1 MQVQAGSRVPRRASV
16 DAVTNDRPSH
26 GGAMYAQ
33 LMRAARERLER
44 KPADANDLGLAR
56 CRIAGRAAHHLP
68 CGDGRLP
75 RGIVLHPP
83 AARRVLAAEGKF
95 DAALLLCRPAGD
107 HRPISFTDLP
117 VLEQPAERG
126 QRLAVAAKHKTAG
139 RIAIESMRECWR
151 ARQPETQCAEIVLEA
166 LAALRSLMHRQ
177 TRGLVDHQHEAIA
190 IDEASHY
197 LFGGHVTY
205 QAWAK
210 PLSRPQ
216 SRANQNNMND
226 QTSEKQSWWQR
237 LSGGLKRTSSSIG
250 GTVSDLVAKRRLDQT
265 MLDEIEDLLIRVD
278 LGVETAARIAAA
290 VGEGRYDKS
299 ITTDEVK
306 AVVAAEV
313 EKVLTPVAKPLA
325 IKEAKPFV
333 ALVIGVNGS
342 GKTTTIG
349 KIAAKLRAEGRSVM
363 LAAGDTFRAAAIDQ
377 LNIWGGRSGASVIAR
392 APGADAAGVAFDALT
407 EARGEEV
414 DVLLVDTAG
423 RLQNKAVRLGALQK
437 IVRVMKKVD
446 ASAPHAVLLVLDATI
461 GQNALSQVEVFRD
474 IAGVTGLVMTK
485 LDGTARGGIL
495 VAIAAKY
502 GLPVHFIG
510 VGEGIDDLAPFS
522 AKDFARALAGM
533 D

>member
-1 MQVQAGSRVPRRASV
+1 M
-16 DAVTNDRPSH
+16 
-26 GGAMYAQ
+26 
-33 LMRAARERLER
+33 
-44 KPADANDLGLAR
+44 
-56 CRIAGRAAHHLP
+56 
-68 CGDGRLP
+68 
-75 RGIVLHPP
+75 
-83 AARRVLAAEGKF
+83 
-95 DAALLLCRPAGD
+95 
-107 HRPISFTDLP
+107 
-117 VLEQPAERG
+117 
-126 QRLAVAAKHKTAG
+126 
-139 RIAIESMRECWR
+139 
-151 ARQPETQCAEIVLEA
+151 
-166 LAALRSLMHRQ
+166 
-177 TRGLVDHQHEAIA
+177 
-190 IDEASHY
+190 
-197 LFGGHVTY
+197 
-205 QAWAK
+205 
-210 PLSRPQ
+210 
-216 SRANQNNMND
+216 NN

-250 GTVSDLVAKRRLDQT
+250 GAVSDLVVKRRLDQA
-265 MLDEIEDLLIRVD
+265 MLDEIEDALIRAD

-290 VGEGRYDKS
+290 IGEGRYDKS
-299 ITTDEVK
+299 ITADEVK

-313 EKVLTPVAKPLA
+313 EKVLTPVAKSLA

-423 RLQNKAVRLGALQK
+423 RLQNKAVLLDELQK

-446 ASAPHAVLLVLDATI
+446 PSAPHAVLLVLDATI

-510 VGEGIDDLAPFS
+510 VGESIDDLAPFT
-522 AKDFARALAGM
+522 AGDFARAIAGI